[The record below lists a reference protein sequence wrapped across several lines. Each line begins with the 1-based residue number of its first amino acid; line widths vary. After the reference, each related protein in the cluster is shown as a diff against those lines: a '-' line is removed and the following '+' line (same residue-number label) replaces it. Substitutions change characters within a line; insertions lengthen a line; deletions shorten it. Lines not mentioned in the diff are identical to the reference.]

1 MSCRSATLYRVPA
14 DPSDLRRLLHAV
26 AMRQAGY
33 FTAAQAL
40 DVGYSYQAQKHHV
53 DHGNWTRVDRGLFR
67 LPGWPVCPD
76 DAFVLWRLWS
86 RDRAVVSHESALTV
100 HDLGDANPSLVHLTV
115 PPGFRARHPA
125 VRLHL
130 AALPVADAED
140 REGYRVTTVERTLL
154 DVAAGDTSQEQLEIA
169 LSDALAQGLAAA
181 RRLRLRSDEFG
192 DRAAVRLERALT
204 VGNR

>member
-1 MSCRSATLYRVPA
+1 MLRHMPA
-14 DPSDLRRLLHAV
+14 NPAELRRALHAV

-33 FTAAQAL
+33 FTAGQAL
-40 DVGYSYQAQKHHV
+40 HAGYSYQAQKHHV

-67 LPGWPVCPD
+67 LPDWPVRQD

-86 RDRAVVSHESALTV
+86 RDRGVVSHESALTV
-100 HDLGDANPSLVHLTV
+100 HDLGDASPSLVHLTV

-130 AALPVADAED
+130 AVLPAADAED

-154 DVAAGDTSQEQLEIA
+154 DIAAGDTSQEQLEV
-169 LSDALAQGLAAA
+169 ALADAVTQGIVSS
-181 RRLRLRSDEFG
+181 RRLRHRSDEFG
-192 DRAAVRLERALT
+192 DRAALRLERALA
-204 VGNR
+204 VAVR